1 MQEPRREEDGENKI
15 TPNLWKREMDKAAS
29 SIWKKEGVEADK
41 LGAKREE
48 ETRGEERLNMTV
60 TGAEP
65 SSPSREAARGDLN
78 YFHLEQ
84 RHTGHQTIFLEVLV
98 HLTHLAGCSSCFP
111 VTVNQVVKLLSMHPV
126 RRCTH
131 PSRYSTIYLNHQI
144 VRF

>member
-1 MQEPRREEDGENKI
+1 MQEPKREEDEENKI

-29 SIWKKEGVEADK
+29 SIWKREGVEADK
-41 LGAKREE
+41 LSAKREE

-84 RHTGHQTIFLEVLV
+84 RHTSPRPFFLEVLV

-111 VTVNQVVKLLSMHPV
+111 VTVNQVVKLLSMHPL

-131 PSRYSTIYLNHQI
+131 QDIAQST
-144 VRF
+144 

>member
-1 MQEPRREEDGENKI
+1 MQEPRREEDGENKT

-29 SIWKKEGVEADK
+29 SIWKREGVEADK
-41 LGAKREE
+41 LGPKREE

-84 RHTGHQTIFLEVLV
+84 NT
-98 HLTHLAGCSSCFP
+98 LAIEA
-111 VTVNQVVKLLSMHPV
+111 
-126 RRCTH
+126 
-131 PSRYSTIYLNHQI
+131 ST
-144 VRF
+144 FFS

>member
-29 SIWKKEGVEADK
+29 SIWKREGVEADK

-48 ETRGEERLNMTV
+48 DTRGEERLNMTV

-65 SSPSREAARGDLN
+65 SSPSREAARGDFN
-78 YFHLEQ
+78 FFHFEQ
-84 RHTGHQTIFLEVLV
+84 RHTGPQPFFLEVLV

-126 RRCTH
+126 RRGTQ
-131 PSRYSTIYLNHQI
+131 PSRLKI
-144 VRF
+144 

>member
-29 SIWKKEGVEADK
+29 SIWKREGVEADK

-65 SSPSREAARGDLN
+65 SSPSGSCDCPTQTRADGYHRLTCPVARRTAAAHRGSL
-78 YFHLEQ
+78 
-84 RHTGHQTIFLEVLV
+84 
-98 HLTHLAGCSSCFP
+98 
-111 VTVNQVVKLLSMHPV
+111 
-126 RRCTH
+126 
-131 PSRYSTIYLNHQI
+131 
-144 VRF
+144 

>member
-29 SIWKKEGVEADK
+29 SIWKREGVEADK
-41 LGAKREE
+41 LGPKREE

-78 YFHLEQ
+78 CFHLEQ

-131 PSRYSTIYLNHQI
+131 PQDIAQST
-144 VRF
+144 

>member
-29 SIWKKEGVEADK
+29 SIWKREGVEADK

-78 YFHLEQ
+78 HFHLEQ
-84 RHTGHQTIFLEVLV
+84 RHTGHQPFFFLK
-98 HLTHLAGCSSCFP
+98 F
-111 VTVNQVVKLLSMHPV
+111 
-126 RRCTH
+126 
-131 PSRYSTIYLNHQI
+131 
-144 VRF
+144 